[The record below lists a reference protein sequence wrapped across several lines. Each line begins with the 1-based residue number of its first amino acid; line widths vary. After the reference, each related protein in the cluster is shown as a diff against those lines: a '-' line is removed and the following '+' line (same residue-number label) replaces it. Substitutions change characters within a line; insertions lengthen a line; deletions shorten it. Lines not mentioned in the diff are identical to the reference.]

1 MISYSK
7 QSISEKDIGEVKK
20 VLKSDYLTQGPKV
33 PIFEEKIRKY
43 VGAKFATAV
52 SSASAAL
59 HLSCIALGLKK
70 NDLLWTVPNTF
81 VASATCGLHCGAKI
95 DFVDINDD
103 DHNISIE
110 ELEKKLKVAKE
121 KKQLPKVL
129 VTVHFSGLPVNQEK
143 IYILSKKY
151 GFKILEDA
159 SHALGA
165 KYKNEKVGSC
175 KWSDM
180 TVFSFHPVKPITTAE
195 GGVITTNNKKY
206 FEQVAKLRT
215 HGITK
220 KLNDLK
226 KKIKKKWYYEFQ
238 SLGFNYRMSEIHAAL
253 GISQL
258 EQLDKFLIKRN
269 KLALRYFK
277 KMKLL
282 NFILPVM
289 DKYKY
294 STFHLFVIKIDF
306 NKIKL
311 SYDRVFDKLILN
323 GLHVNLHYL
332 PVHLHPYF
340 RKLGFKDGDFP
351 VSEKYSK
358 CAISIPIY
366 YQMNNKTQDKIIN
379 LLKKISDTSKVK
391 RFN

>member
-7 QSISEKDIGEVKK
+7 QFISNKDIEAVKK
-20 VLKSDYLTQGPKV
+20 VLKSNYLTQGTKV
-33 PIFEEKIRKY
+33 PIFEKKIRKY
-43 VGAKFATAV
+43 VGAKYATAV

-70 NDLLWTVPNTF
+70 NDYLWTVPNTF
-81 VASATCGLHCGAKI
+81 IASATCGLHCGAKI
-95 DFVDINDD
+95 DFVDINED
-103 DHNISIE
+103 DHNISIA
-110 ELEKKLKVAKE
+110 ELEKKLKIAK
-121 KKQLPKVL
+121 KKKKLPKIL
-129 VTVHFSGLPVNQEK
+129 VTVHFSGLPVNQDK

-165 KYKNEKVGSC
+165 KYKREKVGSC

-206 FEQVAKLRT
+206 FQQVAKLRT

-220 KLNDLK
+220 NLSDLK

-238 SLGFNYRMSEIHAAL
+238 NLGFNYRMSEIHAAL

-258 EQLDKFLIKRN
+258 DKLDKFLIKRN
-269 KLALRYFK
+269 KIALRYLK

-282 NFILPVM
+282 NFILPSKN
-289 DKYKY
+289 KYKY

-306 NKIKL
+306 NRIKL
-311 SYDRVFDKLILN
+311 SYDKVFDKLISK

-340 RKLGFKDGDFP
+340 KKLGFKNGDFP
-351 VSEKYSK
+351 ISEKYSK

-366 YQMNNKTQDKIIN
+366 YQMSNKTQDKVIN
-379 LLKKISDTSKVK
+379 VLKKISDTNIV
-391 RFN
+391 R

>member
-7 QSISEKDIGEVKK
+7 QFISKKDIEAVKK
-20 VLKSDYLTQGPKV
+20 VLKSNYLTQGSKV
-33 PIFEEKIRKY
+33 PIFEKKIRKY
-43 VGAKFATAV
+43 VGTKYATAV

-70 NDLLWTVPNTF
+70 NDFLWTVPNTF
-81 VASATCGLHCGAKI
+81 VASATCGLHCGAKV
-95 DFVDINDD
+95 DFVDINEN
-103 DHNISIE
+103 DHNISVD
-110 ELEKKLKVAKE
+110 ELEKKLKIAK
-121 KKQLPKVL
+121 KKKKLPAVV

-143 IYILSKKY
+143 IYMLSKKY

-165 KYKNEKVGSC
+165 KYKGEKVGSC

-195 GGVITTNNKKY
+195 GGIITTNNKKY
-206 FEQVAKLRT
+206 FEHVEKLRT

-220 KLNDLK
+220 NFNDLK

-238 SLGFNYRMSEIHAAL
+238 DLGFNYRMSELHAAL

-258 EQLDKFLIKRN
+258 DKLDKFLIKRN

-277 KMKLL
+277 KMKSF
-282 NFILPVM
+282 NFILPEK
-289 DKYKY
+289 DNHKY

-306 NKIKL
+306 KKIKL
-311 SYDRVFDKLILN
+311 SYNKIFDKLISK

-340 RKLGFKDGDFP
+340 RKLGFKNGDFP
-351 VSEKYSK
+351 ISEKYSK

-366 YQMNNKTQDKIIN
+366 YQMNNKTQDKVIN
-379 LLKKISDTSKVK
+379 LLKKISDTNVVK
-391 RFN
+391 

>member
-7 QSISEKDIGEVKK
+7 QSISKKDIEEVKK

-33 PIFEEKIRKY
+33 PIFEEKIKKY

-70 NDLLWTVPNTF
+70 NDFLWTVPNTF

-103 DHNISIE
+103 DNNISIE
-110 ELEKKLKVAKE
+110 ELEKKLKVAR
-121 KKQLPKVL
+121 KKKKLPKVL

-195 GGVITTNNKKY
+195 GGVITTNNKRY

-220 KLNDLK
+220 KLNHLK
-226 KKIKKKWYYEFQ
+226 RKIKKKWYYEFQ
-238 SLGFNYRMSEIHAAL
+238 NLGFNYRMSEIHAAL

-269 KLALRYFK
+269 KLALRYLK

-289 DKYKY
+289 DNYKY

-306 NKIKL
+306 NKIKI
-311 SYDRVFDKLILN
+311 SYDKIFDKLISN
-323 GLHVNLHYL
+323 DLHVNLHYL

-340 RKLGFKDGDFP
+340 RKLGFKNGDFP

-379 LLKKISDTSKVK
+379 LLKKISDTGKVK
-391 RFN
+391 KYN

>member
-7 QSISEKDIGEVKK
+7 QFISNKDIEAVKK
-20 VLKSDYLTQGPKV
+20 VLKSNYLTQGTKV
-33 PIFEEKIRKY
+33 PIFEKKIRKY
-43 VGAKFATAV
+43 VGAKYATAV

-70 NDLLWTVPNTF
+70 NDYLWTVPNTF
-81 VASATCGLHCGAKI
+81 IASATCGLHCGAKI
-95 DFVDINDD
+95 DFVDINEN
-103 DHNISIE
+103 DHNISIA
-110 ELEKKLKVAKE
+110 ELEKKLKIAK
-121 KKQLPKVL
+121 KKKKLPKIL
-129 VTVHFSGLPVNQEK
+129 VTVHFSGLPVNQDK

-165 KYKNEKVGSC
+165 KYKTEKVGSC

-220 KLNDLK
+220 NLSDLK

-238 SLGFNYRMSEIHAAL
+238 NLGFNYRMSEIHAAL

-258 EQLDKFLIKRN
+258 DKLDKFLIKRN
-269 KLALRYFK
+269 KLALRYLK

-282 NFILPVM
+282 NFILPSK
-289 DKYKY
+289 DIYKY

-306 NKIKL
+306 SKIKL
-311 SYDRVFDKLILN
+311 SYDKIFDKLISK

-340 RKLGFKDGDFP
+340 KKLGFKNGDFP

-366 YQMNNKTQDKIIN
+366 YQMNNRTQDKVIN
-379 LLKKISDTSKVK
+379 VFKKISDTNTV
-391 RFN
+391 R

>member
-7 QSISEKDIGEVKK
+7 QFISNKDIEAVKK
-20 VLKSDYLTQGPKV
+20 VLKSNYLTQGTKV
-33 PIFEEKIRKY
+33 PIFEKKIKKY
-43 VGAKFATAV
+43 VGAKYATAV

-70 NDLLWTVPNTF
+70 NDYLWTVPNTF

-95 DFVDINDD
+95 DFVDINED
-103 DHNISIE
+103 DHNISIA
-110 ELEKKLKVAKE
+110 ELEKKLKIAK
-121 KKQLPKVL
+121 KKKKLPKIL
-129 VTVHFSGLPVNQEK
+129 VTVHFSGLPVNQDK

-165 KYKNEKVGSC
+165 KYKREKVGSC

-220 KLNDLK
+220 NLSDLK

-238 SLGFNYRMSEIHAAL
+238 NLGFNYRMSEIHAAL

-258 EQLDKFLIKRN
+258 DKLDKFLIKRN
-269 KLALRYFK
+269 KLALRYLK

-282 NFILPVM
+282 NFILPSK
-289 DKYKY
+289 DIYKY

-311 SYDRVFDKLILN
+311 SYDKIFDKLISK

-340 RKLGFKDGDFP
+340 KKLGFKNGDFP

-366 YQMNNKTQDKIIN
+366 YQMNNRTQDKVIN
-379 LLKKISDTSKVK
+379 VLKKISDTNTV
-391 RFN
+391 R

>member
-7 QSISEKDIGEVKK
+7 QFISNKDIEAVKK
-20 VLKSDYLTQGPKV
+20 VLKSDYLTQGSKV

-43 VGAKFATAV
+43 VGAKYATAV

-70 NDLLWTVPNTF
+70 NDFLWTVPNTF
-81 VASATCGLHCGAKI
+81 VASATCGLHCSAKI
-95 DFVDINDD
+95 DFVDINED
-103 DHNISIE
+103 DHNISID
-110 ELEKKLKVAKE
+110 ELEKKLKIAK
-121 KKQLPKVL
+121 KKRKLPKVL
-129 VTVHFSGLPVNQEK
+129 VAVHFSGLPVNQKK
-143 IYILSKKY
+143 IHILSKQY

-165 KYKNEKVGSC
+165 KYKKEKVGSC

-195 GGVITTNNKKY
+195 GGIITTNNKKY

-220 KLNDLK
+220 NLNDLK
-226 KKIKKKWYYEFQ
+226 KKINKKWYYEFQ
-238 SLGFNYRMSEIHAAL
+238 NLGFNYRMSEIHAAL

-258 EQLDKFLIKRN
+258 DKLNKFLIKRN

-277 KMKLL
+277 KLKVS
-282 NFILPVM
+282 NFILPAM
-289 DKYKY
+289 DKDKY

-311 SYDRVFDKLILN
+311 TYDRVFNKLISH

-340 RKLGFKDGDFP
+340 KKLGFKNGDFP

-366 YQMNNKTQDKIIN
+366 YQMSNKTQDKIIN
-379 LLKKISDTSKVK
+379 LLKKISNTGKFK
-391 RFN
+391 N

>member
-7 QSISEKDIGEVKK
+7 QFISNKDIEAVKK
-20 VLKSDYLTQGPKV
+20 VLKSNYLTQGTKV
-33 PIFEEKIRKY
+33 PIFEKKIRKY
-43 VGAKFATAV
+43 VGAKYATAV

-70 NDLLWTVPNTF
+70 NDYLWTVPNTF
-81 VASATCGLHCGAKI
+81 IASATCGLHCGAKI
-95 DFVDINDD
+95 DFVDINED
-103 DHNISIE
+103 DHNISIA
-110 ELEKKLKVAKE
+110 ELEKKLKIAK
-121 KKQLPKVL
+121 KKKKLPKIL
-129 VTVHFSGLPVNQEK
+129 VTVHFSGLPVNQDK

-165 KYKNEKVGSC
+165 KYKTEKVGSC

-220 KLNDLK
+220 NLSDLK

-238 SLGFNYRMSEIHAAL
+238 NLGFNYRMSEIHAAL

-258 EQLDKFLIKRN
+258 DKLDKFLIKRN
-269 KLALRYFK
+269 KLALRYLK

-282 NFILPVM
+282 NFILPSK
-289 DKYKY
+289 DIYKY

-306 NKIKL
+306 SKIKL
-311 SYDRVFDKLILN
+311 SYDKIFDKLISK

-340 RKLGFKDGDFP
+340 KKLGFKNGDFP

-366 YQMNNKTQDKIIN
+366 YQMNNRTQDKVIN
-379 LLKKISDTSKVK
+379 VFKKISDTNTV
-391 RFN
+391 R